1 MAVTSAADLT
11 VAICTRNRPRLL
23 RRALQ
28 SVSAQTEPP
37 GEILVVDN
45 GPADTV
51 TRTLVQDEFP
61 GVRYVPEP
69 VAVLGAARHRA
80 RRSASLEVRA
90 AR

>member
-45 GPADTV
+45 APGDAV
-51 TRTLVQDEFP
+51 TRTLVQ
-61 GVRYVPEP
+61 
-69 VAVLGAARHRA
+69 AS
-80 RRSASLEVRA
+80 RSAQPCSVPGSSVVA
-90 AR
+90 DW